1 MPKENL
7 IDIESYIDVESMV
20 EEFSAQNIVID
31 STNDDYIREAM
42 IAMATAAE
50 NYYRSG
56 ILDTIEKLKNLK
68 IYGDEKDYRISTP
81 RHDDG
86 GV

>member
-7 IDIESYIDVESMV
+7 IDIESYIDVDSMV
-20 EEFSAQNIVID
+20 KEFVEQNIVID

-50 NYYRSG
+50 NYYRWG
-56 ILDTIEKLKNLK
+56 ILDTIEKLKNL
-68 IYGDEKDYRISTP
+68 R
-81 RHDDG
+81 R
-86 GV
+86 